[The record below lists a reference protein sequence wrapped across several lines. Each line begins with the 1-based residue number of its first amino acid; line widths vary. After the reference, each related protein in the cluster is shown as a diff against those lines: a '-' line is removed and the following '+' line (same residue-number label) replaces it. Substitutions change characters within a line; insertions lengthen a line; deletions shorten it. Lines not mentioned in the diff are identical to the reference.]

1 MVEARTTDIK
11 KDAVQSLKNESH
23 LLFILPYFVSSAVQ
37 VLKTLLEVGAR
48 PDAKDQE
55 ESAPL
60 HIAAQ

>member
-1 MVEARTTDIK
+1 MCD
-11 KDAVQSLKNESH
+11 
-23 LLFILPYFVSSAVQ
+23 LFQ

-55 ESAPL
+55 ESAAL